1 MDNRRVIGENMR
13 EIKYSQEFWL
23 GRREQGDYTD
33 EEYIK
38 IQSERLKELESVI
51 QDMLNAAPLW
61 MPGND
66 DYGGFYSEAAAL
78 ATLHSRMITLL
89 EKDGHQ

>member
-1 MDNRRVIGENMR
+1 MR

-38 IQSERLKELESVI
+38 IQSERLKELESAVCEYIRTVDLVESNLSTHYMSWPTLKSYKVI
-51 QDMLNAAPLW
+51 
-61 MPGND
+61 
-66 DYGGFYSEAAAL
+66 FEK
-78 ATLHSRMITLL
+78 LL
-89 EKDGHQ
+89 DNT